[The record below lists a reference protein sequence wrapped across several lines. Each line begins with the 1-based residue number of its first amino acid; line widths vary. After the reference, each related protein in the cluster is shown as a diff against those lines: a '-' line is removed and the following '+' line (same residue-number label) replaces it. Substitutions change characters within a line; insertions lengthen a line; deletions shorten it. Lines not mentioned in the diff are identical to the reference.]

1 MKLSEVFANMC
12 TVTSSLKAEQ
22 KFYLYGS
29 LELSWRGLRISFLT
43 VISFQTSSHSDNTIQ
58 ALFELLKTE
67 EELNNLAA
75 VP

>member
-1 MKLSEVFANMC
+1 MC

-22 KFYLYGS
+22 KFYLYYS

-43 VISFQTSSHSDNTIQ
+43 VISFQTSSQSDNTIQ